1 MPNITHP
8 KRPALFFIGYAV
20 ASIALLVYSYTQVDL
35 NLTLSRSSLIQT
47 MEKIFQHVGYYQ
59 RPLSSIIYVGI
70 VSVLFVLY
78 AGVMNAV
85 RKHELVLSDIWKLV
99 VLVTCIVVFS
109 YPAAFS
115 YDFFNYLFTAKT
127 VLVYHQNP
135 YIVTPL
141 QFAGLDPW
149 TNFMRWT
156 HLSTAYGPFWIGLTL
171 VPYILGFGYFVFILF
186 NTKIMV
192 AGFFLLASWAIVRA
206 MDSIDR
212 KQSALTLAIFALNP
226 LIVVESLV
234 SGHNDIV
241 LMAFAVL
248 SVWMY
253 LQKKY
258 WSAWWWLSVSVAAK
272 TVTLV
277 LIPVMF
283 FRKNMR
289 WLFGA
294 MIVGLAAVLFK
305 REFLPWYWVW
315 IMPFVALLPDN
326 PKITRF
332 ALVIS
337 FGLLLSYA
345 PYLYFGDYGA
355 TEQLW
360 KTSIQWIGV
369 ALGTVSLLFP
379 TGSQALRR

>member
-1 MPNITHP
+1 MPNIKHSRRLITF
-8 KRPALFFIGYAV
+8 LLGYAV
-20 ASIALLVYSYTQVDL
+20 VSIGLLLYSYTQVDL
-35 NLTLSRSSLIQT
+35 NLTLSRSGIVQVL
-47 MEKIFQHVGYYQ
+47 EKAFQYIGYYQ

-70 VSVLFVLY
+70 ISIMFVLY
-78 AGVMNAV
+78 KGVLNAT
-85 RKHELVLSDIWKLV
+85 RKHELMLSDIWKLV
-99 VLVTCIVVFS
+99 ALVTCVIVFS

-135 YIVTPL
+135 YAVTPL

-156 HLSTAYGPFWIGLTL
+156 HLSTAYGPLWIGLTL
-171 VPYILGFGYFVFILF
+171 IPYILGFGYFVFILF

-192 AGFFLLASWAIVRA
+192 AGFFLLASWAIVRV
-206 MDSIDR
+206 MDGIDR
-212 KQSALTLAIFALNP
+212 KQSAFSLAIFALNP

-234 SGHNDIV
+234 SGHNDVV
-241 LMAFAVL
+241 LIAFAML

-253 LQKKY
+253 VQKKY
-258 WSAWWWLSVSVAAK
+258 WPAWWWLSVSVAAK

-283 FRKNMR
+283 LRKNTHWM
-289 WLFGA
+289 FGA
-294 MIVGLAAVLFK
+294 MIVGLMVVLLK

-315 IMPFVALLPDN
+315 IMPFVALLPDK
-326 PKITRF
+326 PKIIRF
-332 ALVIS
+332 ATIIS
-337 FGLLLSYA
+337 LGLLVSYA
-345 PYLYFGDYGA
+345 PNLYFGDYGS

-369 ALGTVSLLFP
+369 ALGVISLLFP
-379 TGSQALRR
+379 SAVQARKR